1 MKQSYL
7 REHELILP
15 VVRQAGE
22 AVMRFYTSRQYAVQ
36 HKDAE
41 NPVTE
46 ADYAAHRIITEAIA
60 RLFPEDAILSEES
73 DSPEET
79 ARMQRDRF
87 ERNRVWIIDP
97 IDGTR
102 EFIKGRD
109 EFAVSVGLVENGR
122 AVLGFVHNPAKDYL
136 VSGAEGLGL
145 LRDGLPFTPKK
156 HSEIN
161 PPENLPRIVVSRSEY
176 KAGELKNLEPWYPQL
191 ADYAV
196 GSIAYKLALIADGTY
211 DLAISVRPKNEW
223 DIAAGAA
230 LLNVQGF
237 ELWEKNAQPVI
248 FNKRST
254 ESSGLIAGT
263 RAACDWYL
271 SLKA

>member
-1 MKQSYL
+1 MTQNYL
-7 REHELILP
+7 REHDLMLS

-22 AVMRFYTSRQYAVQ
+22 AVMRFYTSQNYSVQ

-87 ERNRVWIIDP
+87 ERPRVWIIDP

-109 EFAVSVGLVENGR
+109 EFAISVGLVENGR
-122 AVLGFVHNPAKDYL
+122 AVLGIVHNPAKKYL

-145 LRDGLPFTPKK
+145 LRDGMPFAP
-156 HSEIN
+156 EIHHAIH
-161 PPENLPRIVVSRSEY
+161 PPEKLPRIVVSRSEF
-176 KAGELKNLEPWYPQL
+176 KAGELKHLEAWYPRL
-191 ADYAV
+191 SDYAV

-211 DLAISVRPKNEW
+211 DLLISVRPKNEW

-230 LLNVQGF
+230 LLNIQGL
-237 ELWEKNAQPVI
+237 ELLEMNMAPVI

-254 ESSGLIAGT
+254 ESSGIISGT
-263 RAACDWYL
+263 RAACDWYQ
-271 SLKA
+271 SLMR